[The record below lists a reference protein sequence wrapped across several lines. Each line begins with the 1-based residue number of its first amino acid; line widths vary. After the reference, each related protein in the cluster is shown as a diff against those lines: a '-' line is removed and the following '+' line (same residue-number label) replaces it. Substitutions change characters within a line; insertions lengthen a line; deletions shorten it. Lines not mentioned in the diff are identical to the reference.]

1 MKIAAISCARMDSKR
16 FPGKCLAML
25 NGKPLLQ
32 YTIDFAREID
42 IPLYIWTRDIEI
54 MEYVKDKCPII
65 YEPEELYDTKED
77 TTREKMA
84 FANKIIGAN
93 YIVLLQPTQPIRNA
107 EQVTRFI
114 ENTKRHAEGSN
125 IYAYTCDMDTVPP
138 KPDGIAYLYTWQ
150 YLINRSKGD
159 AYFNPYVLCHRY
171 EYDQYF
177 DIDTKED
184 LERCEKWL
192 QARK

>member
-1 MKIAAISCARMDSKR
+1 MKIAAISCARMASTR
-16 FPGKCLAML
+16 FPGKCLALL

-32 YTIDFAREID
+32 YTIDFAKEIN

-65 YEPEELYDTKED
+65 YEPKHLYDTKED

-84 FANKIIGAN
+84 FANKIIDAD
-93 YIVLLQPTQPIRNA
+93 YLVLLQPTQPIRGVVEKSIIDSA
-107 EQVTRFI
+107 V
-114 ENTKRHAEGSN
+114 GLCLG
-125 IYAYTCDMDTVPP
+125 YAYSGE
-138 KPDGIAYLYTWQ
+138 KGYPDGRIYVYS
-150 YLINRSKGD
+150 RG
-159 AYFNPYVLCHRY
+159 YFFQEDC
-171 EYDQYF
+171 EYGWHVPDFDYF

-192 QARK
+192 QAQESG

>member
-1 MKIAAISCARMDSKR
+1 MKIAAISCARMASTR
-16 FPGKCLAML
+16 FPGKCLALL

-32 YTIDFAREID
+32 YTIDFAKEIN

-65 YEPEELYDTKED
+65 YEPEHLYDTKED

-84 FANKIIGAN
+84 FANKIIEADA
-93 YIVLLQPTQPIRNA
+93 IILLQPTQPIREKEKILKFINDC
-107 EQVTRFI
+107 QVDW
-114 ENTKRHAEGSN
+114 SDN
-125 IYAYTCDMDTVPP
+125 IYAYSGEQDE
-138 KPDGIAYLYTWQ
+138 PDGLIYWYSKKYLELGKDNYTL
-150 YLINRSKGD
+150 YGPPRI
-159 AYFNPYVLCHRY
+159 
-171 EYDQYF
+171 YF

-192 QARK
+192 QERK